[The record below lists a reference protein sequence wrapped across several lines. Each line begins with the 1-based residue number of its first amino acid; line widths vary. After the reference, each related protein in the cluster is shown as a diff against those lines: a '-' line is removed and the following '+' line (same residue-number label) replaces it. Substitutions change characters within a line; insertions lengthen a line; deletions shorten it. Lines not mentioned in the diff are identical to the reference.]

1 MWAVEV
7 GGWVVGGG
15 FGDRGCGRGGGGENL
30 QLTCVVWAAVGVS
43 SGLVV
48 WASADWLVGG

>member
-7 GGWVVGGG
+7 GGWVVGSG
-15 FGDRGCGRGGGGENL
+15 FGDRGSGRGGGGENL
-30 QLTCVVWAAVGVS
+30 HLTCVVLAVVGVS

-48 WASADWLVGG
+48 WARSDWLVCG